1 MRGER
6 ASCKAIAKN
15 GEPCKAAPMH
25 SGLCHFHENPNRAAQ
40 LGRLGGQKNR
50 REKSSSAHAFPKM
63 AGCESALEILQ
74 GIFEASRA
82 GSMRPAVANILIKVV
97 NLQTEVWVKT
107 RVEQQ
112 IAELQKQ
119 LTALKSTINIQNF
132 SNSVSRDEYDS
143 EGECDLQ
150 AECDED
156 SLEQ

>member
-1 MRGER
+1 M
-6 ASCKAIAKN
+6 K
-15 GEPCKAAPMH
+15 
-25 SGLCHFHENPNRAAQ
+25 SGFCHFHENPNRAAQ
-40 LGRLGGQKNR
+40 LGRLGGQNNR
-50 REKSSSAHAFPKM
+50 REKGSSAHAFPKM

-82 GSMRPAVANILIKVV
+82 GSMRPAVANILLKVI
-97 NLQTEVWVKT
+97 NLHTEVWAKT

-132 SNSVSRDEYDS
+132 SNSFCGVEYDS